1 MTATTDYATEHGKEL
16 LKEGMNRLSQAKK
29 LVRAHGAT
37 DEARQQARRALVTLR
52 SAMDWLE
59 DTDQFEAGHHV
70 LDRAG
75 AFMRRTFGC
84 LLHQDGDGYQQRC
97 PVALAHNRMGLSP
110 AYIVRKAECSICGK
124 DLALC
129 DHVTGRV
136 YDGQRCFRWLREVE
150 LLEVSF
156 VDRPAQPDARIH
168 AISIGTGELR
178 EMLGPEFRP
187 GMPVSCD
194 RCLNPCTGLSWPF
207 GGA

>member
-1 MTATTDYATEHGKEL
+1 MTATTDYATEHGAEL
-16 LKEGMNRLSQAKK
+16 LKEGTNQLSQANN

-37 DEARQQARRALVTLR
+37 DEAYQQARGALVTLR

-59 DTDQFEAGHHV
+59 DTDQFEAAHHA

-75 AFMRRTFGC
+75 AFTRRTFGC
-84 LLHQDGDGYQQRC
+84 FLHQDGDGYEQRC
-97 PVALAHNRMGLSP
+97 PVALAHTRMGLSIGF
-110 AYIVRKAECSICGK
+110 IVRKVECSICGK
-124 DLALC
+124 DPALC

-136 YDGQRCFRWLREVE
+136 YDGKCCVRRLEEVE
-150 LLEVSF
+150 LLEVSL

-168 AISIGTGELR
+168 AISIDTGELR

>member
-1 MTATTDYATEHGKEL
+1 MTVTSDYATRHGRKL
-16 LKEGMNRLSQAKK
+16 LKEGKNQLSLAKK

-37 DEARQQARRALVTLR
+37 DEARQQARGALVTLR

-59 DTDQFEAGHHV
+59 DTDQFEAAHHV

-84 LLHQDGDGYQQRC
+84 LLHQDGDQYQQRC

-124 DLALC
+124 DPSLC

-136 YDGQRCFRWLREVE
+136 YEGQRCFRWLREVE

-156 VDRPAQPDARIH
+156 VGRPAQPDARIQV
-168 AISIGTGELR
+168 ISIDTRKLR
-178 EMLGPEFRP
+178 EMLGPEFLP

-194 RCLNPCTGLSWPF
+194 RCLDPCAGPSRP
-207 GGA
+207 